1 MGLLIVLFVPLL
13 AVVIALLGYLKW
25 IQGYWQRRDV
35 PAARNTHILFGNVA
49 GMGTKVHMAITLQ
62 KIYREFKERGLAF
75 GGFNNFF
82 APTILAVDPEFVK
95 LVLVKE
101 FNVFHDHGFYTDP
114 EKDPLNSHLFNLD
127 GAQWRV
133 MRQKLSPT
141 FTSGKMKM
149 MFVTV
154 QSVADEL
161 KKYVESNYH
170 REDLEIRDLMQ
181 RFTTDVIG
189 SVAFG
194 LECNSFKDPD
204 SKLRKMAAKVFELS
218 PKILLQIFV
227 GIQFKGLA
235 RWLKLKVTDDEVE
248 NFFME
253 LVKSTVEIREKEQVQ
268 RNDFI
273 KLLLEIKNNGKLS
286 NAPDSGGDGLTMNEL
301 AAQCFVFF
309 AAGFETS
316 STTMNFCLY
325 ELALA
330 EDIQDRLREEINE
343 VLGENDGQ
351 LTYDALMKMD
361 YLDRVLNETLRKYPP
376 LDNTFRM
383 NSTDYTVPG
392 TNYTIPAGTFVQIP
406 MFALQ
411 NDPDHFPDPDR
422 FDPDRFLPEVV
433 KSRHP
438 YAYVPFG
445 EGPRICIGM
454 RFGVMQAKIGLVSL
468 LQSFRF
474 RVNSRTLIPME
485 FEPASVTLS
494 PKIGMYL
501 QIERVK

>member
-1 MGLLIVLFVPLL
+1 MGLLTVLIATLL
-13 AVVIALLGYLKW
+13 AAIVALLGYLKW
-25 IQGYWQRRDV
+25 IQNYWERRAI
-35 PAARNTHILFGNVA
+35 PAAKNTHILTGNMA
-49 GMGTKVHMAITLQ
+49 GMGTKISLAIALQ
-62 KIYREFKERGLAF
+62 KIYREFRERGLPF

-101 FNVFHDHGFYTDP
+101 FNVFHDHGFYTDA
-114 EKDPLNSHLFNLD
+114 ESDPLNSHLFNLD
-127 GAQWRV
+127 GAKWRV

-149 MFVTV
+149 MFNTV

-161 KKYVESNYH
+161 KKFVEANYH
-170 REDLEIRDLMQ
+170 REDLEIRDLLQ

-194 LECNSFKDPD
+194 IECNSFKDPD
-204 SKLRKMAAKVFELS
+204 SKLREMAGKVFDLS
-218 PKILLQIFV
+218 PKTLVKTFV

-235 RWLKLKVTDDEVE
+235 RWMKMKLTDDEVE
-248 NFFME
+248 KFFME
-253 LVKSTVEIREKEQVQ
+253 LVRTTVESREKSDVQ
-268 RNDFI
+268 RNDFM
-273 KLLLEIKNNGKLS
+273 KLLLEIKNSGKLS
-286 NAPDSGGDGLTMNEL
+286 DAPDSGGDGLTMNEL

-316 STTMNFCLY
+316 STAMNFCLY
-325 ELALA
+325 ELAIN

-343 VLGENDGQ
+343 VLGENGGQ

-361 YLDRVLNETLRKYPP
+361 YLDRVFNETLRKYPP
-376 LDNTFRM
+376 LDNTFRT
-383 NSTDYTVPG
+383 NSVDYTVPG

-406 MFALQ
+406 MYALQ
-411 NDPDHFPDPDR
+411 RDPEHFPAPER

-433 KSRHP
+433 KTRHP

-454 RFGVMQAKIGLVSL
+454 RFGVMQAKIGLVTL
-468 LQSFRF
+468 LQNFKF
-474 RVNSRTLIPME
+474 RVNSRTPIPME

-494 PKIGMYL
+494 PKNGMYL